1 MSAGE
6 LSEYGRDGIMG
17 WRRPKPTMADKV
29 VLVVG
34 GGGREHALCMELK
47 QSSHVRELH
56 CAPGNAGTSFL
67 ATNHPVAATDID
79 GLIHLAS
86 ILDADLVVAGP
97 EAPLCAALADCLE
110 SIGIPCFGPIAKLAN
125 LEGSKLHAKQ
135 VMRDANVPTAAFHV
149 LSDGS
154 DIEAA
159 LDDFAG
165 NPWVVKRDVLAGGKG
180 VVVTQDRNEARAFI
194 QHSIQSDGQVLLE
207 DFLPGEEA
215 SMLVIM
221 DGSGF
226 VCLPA
231 SQDHKRAYDGDEGP
245 NTGGMGA
252 YCPAPVVTDT
262 VRQKTID
269 TIIKPM
275 HNYLLSTGTPYRGVL
290 YVGLMIPKSGEPNVV
305 EFNVRFGDPECQI
318 TLPLIKTDVFELLEA
333 ASNDRLAEL
342 QVEFHDFFAAT
353 VVLAAE
359 GYPESPVKG
368 RLIHGVTQE
377 FIQSAETTAWVNH
390 AGTGFD
396 SNGNLIS
403 TGGRVLSCSASGPSL
418 EESVRLAYELIE
430 SIELDG
436 SHYRKDIAFRAL

>member
-1 MSAGE
+1 MAG
-6 LSEYGRDGIMG
+6 
-17 WRRPKPTMADKV
+17 KV

-47 QSSHVRELH
+47 DSRHVGELH

-67 ATNHPVAATDID
+67 ATNHPITATDVD
-79 GLIHLAS
+79 ELLNLANRVG
-86 ILDADLVVAGP
+86 ADLVVAGP
-97 EAPLCAALADCLE
+97 EAPLCAALADRLE
-110 SIGIPCFGPIAKLAN
+110 AIGIPCFGPVAKLAN

-135 VMRDANVPTAAFHV
+135 VMRAANVPTAAFHV
-149 LSDGS
+149 LSEGS

-180 VVVTQDRNEARAFI
+180 VVVTQDRNEARSFI
-194 QHSIQSDGQVLLE
+194 QTSIETDGQVLLE

-252 YCPAPVVTDT
+252 YCPAPVVTDA
-262 VRQKTID
+262 VRQKAID
-269 TIIKPM
+269 TIIEPM
-275 HNYLLSTGTPYRGVL
+275 HEYLLATGTPYRGVL
-290 YVGLMIPKSGEPNVV
+290 YVGLMIPESGEPNVV

-318 TLPLIKTDVFELLEA
+318 TLPLLKTDVFEILEA

-342 QVEFHDFFAAT
+342 DVEFHDFFTAT

-359 GYPESPVKG
+359 GYPASPVKG
-368 RLIHGVTQE
+368 RLIHGVGQE
-377 FIQSAETTAWVNH
+377 TIQSGDSTAWVNH

-396 SNGNLIS
+396 VQGNLIS
-403 TGGRVLSCSASGPSL
+403 TGGRVLSCSASGPTL
-418 EESVRLAYELIE
+418 AASVKLAYELIE
-430 SIELDG
+430 TIELEG